1 MCGINGI
8 FAYHRAA
15 SRPSREELIATRDY
29 MATRGPDGEGY
40 WSDESGKC
48 LLGHRRLAIIDL
60 SEQGLQPMV
69 SQRGHHVVTFNGEIY
84 NYPELRRELEE
95 EGVVFR
101 TRADTEILLHLY
113 ARKGVMM
120 LGRLRGMFAFA
131 IWDERRQGLLLARD
145 PYGIKPLYTANDG
158 WTLRFA
164 SQVKALLAGGG
175 ISRDREPAG
184 LVGYHLFGHVP
195 DPFTLYRD
203 IRALPAGHCQW
214 IDAGGAREPVR
225 YFNLAEKLVDARG
238 PPPAI
243 PFADTLR
250 DALRESVSAHLLA
263 DVEVGLFLSSG
274 LDSAAL
280 VAALGDLGRRNI
292 PAITLGFSEYEGNAE
307 DEVPLATGLA
317 ERYGARSIVRRVNEA
332 EFRDDLPAIL
342 AAMDQPSIDGI
353 NSWFV
358 AKAARERGL
367 KVALS
372 GLGGDELLGGYPSFK
387 DLPRWRRRFGA
398 VARLPGAGLAARL
411 ALRTFGRKF
420 AADNPKA
427 ASALALGGGWG
438 AFYLLRRG
446 LFMPA
451 ELTNLME
458 PAELR
463 DGLRRLEAVAMLDDS
478 LRPDPGSDMGRVA
491 TLESRFYMSNQLLRD
506 ADWAGMAH
514 SLEIRVPFVDAWLL
528 RRVAPYFDHLA
539 PASGKRA
546 LSSTPDLPL
555 PIEVTERP
563 KTGFAVPVDR
573 WAGSAPHSS
582 SGGPKGLASRRW
594 SRVVLE
600 SFAA

>member
-15 SRPSREELIATRDY
+15 SRPSRDELIATRDY
-29 MATRGPDGEGY
+29 MAARGPDGAGY

-48 LLGHRRLAIIDL
+48 LLGHRRLAIVDL
-60 SEQGLQPMV
+60 SEQGSQPMT
-69 SQRGHHVVTFNGEIY
+69 SQHGHHVVTYNGEIY
-84 NYPELRRELEE
+84 NYPELRRELEG

-101 TRADTEILLHLY
+101 TAADTEILLHLY
-113 ARKGVMM
+113 ARKGAMM

-175 ISRDREPAG
+175 LSRDREPAG

-203 IRALPAGHCQW
+203 IRALPAGHYQW

-238 PPPAI
+238 PAPAT
-243 PFADTLR
+243 PFEVTLR
-250 DALRESVSAHLLA
+250 HALRESVSAHLLA

-292 PAITLGFSEYEGNAE
+292 PAITLGFSEYEGKAA
-307 DEVPLATGLA
+307 DEVPLATDLA

-332 EFRDDLPAIL
+332 EFRDDLPSIL
-342 AAMDQPSIDGI
+342 EAMDQPSIDGI

-387 DLPRWRRRFGA
+387 DLPRWRRRYGA
-398 VARLPGAGLAARL
+398 VARVPGAGLAARL
-411 ALRTFGRKF
+411 AFRTFGRRF
-420 AADNPKA
+420 AAENPKA
-427 ASALALGGGWG
+427 PSALALGGGWG

-446 LFMPA
+446 LFMPS
-451 ELTNLME
+451 ELADLME
-458 PAELR
+458 PAQFR
-463 DGLRRLEAVAMLDDS
+463 DGLRRLEAIAMLENA
-478 LRPDPGSDMGRVA
+478 LHPDPGSDMARVA
-491 TLESRFYMSNQLLRD
+491 TLESRFYMGNQLLRD

-528 RRVAPYFDHLA
+528 RSVAPYFDHVA
-539 PASGKRA
+539 PPAGKQA
-546 LSSTPDLPL
+546 LSRTPERPL
-555 PIEVTERP
+555 PAEVTDRP
-563 KTGFAVPVDR
+563 KTGFTVPVDR
-573 WAGSAPHSS
+573 WTGSAAE
-582 SGGPKGLASRRW
+582 SGPGRPNGVASRRW

-600 SFAA
+600 SCAA